1 MALQDADDPPAA
13 PPPAEPPDSSLLFA
27 AIRADDAQQLERAL
41 SEGASVDSTVH
52 VEEEDGFPAPYSG
65 STALMLAVGL
75 GHNRIAKL
83 LLERGA
89 GVHTRDPF
97 GTTAM
102 YFGARFGNVEMIAA
116 LVDAGGDVHVASPRG
131 TSLIWIGKSRESGP
145 PALPPTNVANPPH
158 TAPLAAPTLPIHV
171 PDVVLSVSM
180 ALLRGLPVQLNGRG
194 HPSERSE

>member
-1 MALQDADDPPAA
+1 MALQDAENPPAA

-52 VEEEDGFPAPYSG
+52 VEAEDGFPAGYVAKPV
-65 STALMLAVGL
+65 TALMLAVGL

-89 GVHTRDPF
+89 GVHTRGPF

-116 LVDAGGDVHVASPRG
+116 LVDAGGDVNVADARGASPM
-131 TSLIWIGKSRESGP
+131 WIGKSRKSGP
-145 PALPPTNVANPPH
+145 PALPPTNVADPPH
-158 TAPLAAPTLPIHV
+158 TAPPPKPHTALASRP
-171 PDVVLSVSM
+171 
-180 ALLRGLPVQLNGRG
+180 R
-194 HPSERSE
+194 